1 MALRPP
7 IGQRPS
13 WKIVICGQRK
23 WEYRAMTVE
32 QEQIA
37 QNATCIEG
45 VDLDVATKP
54 IDSGFASRKLKH
66 RWLVT
71 RRV

>member
-1 MALRPP
+1 
-7 IGQRPS
+7 
-13 WKIVICGQRK
+13 
-23 WEYRAMTVE
+23 MTVE